1 MNNEKKLE
9 VLNEIH
15 KDIWDWDKVSG
26 HPEYI
31 IELRKSLALL
41 IDYYEDVLGDE
52 LENEDS
58 KLESDDE

>member
-41 IDYYEDVLGDE
+41 IDYYESFKEDE
-52 LENEDS
+52 EE
-58 KLESDDE
+58 